1 MSISNK
7 INQFRDDTNS
17 YPSPRVT
24 TAHVTYYNYT
34 RVIGVIYETGDIDL
48 QFDIVFASY
57 YSNIYYGS
65 DGETNVA
72 FEITFDIT

>member
-1 MSISNK
+1 M
-7 INQFRDDTNS
+7 
-17 YPSPRVT
+17 
-24 TAHVTYYNYT
+24 
-34 RVIGVIYETGDIDL
+34 IGVIYETGDIDL

-72 FEITFDIT
+72 FEITFDITWTPSNVIWRWKQCQVFR

>member
-1 MSISNK
+1 M
-7 INQFRDDTNS
+7 
-17 YPSPRVT
+17 

-57 YSNIYYGS
+57 YNFIYYCS